1 MSATEQ
7 QIVRCTALPLS
18 SADSDAIDA
27 WVAKQLE
34 EPWPLNAGQL
44 DLIRRALH
52 LGNSSR
58 LGEHVI

>member
-1 MSATEQ
+1 MSVAEQ
-7 QIVRCTALPLS
+7 QVARCTALPLS
-18 SADSDAIDA
+18 SEDSDAIDA

-52 LGNSSR
+52 AAN
-58 LGEHVI
+58 

>member
-7 QIVRCTALPLS
+7 QVACIALPLS

-44 DLIRRALH
+44 DLIHRALH
-52 LGNSSR
+52 AAG
-58 LGEHVI
+58 

>member
-7 QIVRCTALPLS
+7 QVARCTALPLS

-52 LGNSSR
+52 AAS
-58 LGEHVI
+58 